1 MKTLQIEQLNST
13 FNLNSSAQ
21 QQVHGGNVAPV
32 ADSRLEQRLLWKG
45 YVAGEY
51 AISHKD
57 HLGGFT
63 LFKDPDTKEKVGKIL
78 DNP

>member
-13 FNLNSSAQ
+13 FDLTSSAQ

-32 ADSRLEQRLLWKG
+32 ADTRREQRLLWRG
-45 YVAGEY
+45 YVGDDY
-51 AISHKD
+51 TISHKD

-63 LFKDPDTKEKVGKIL
+63 LFKDADTKEKVGKIL